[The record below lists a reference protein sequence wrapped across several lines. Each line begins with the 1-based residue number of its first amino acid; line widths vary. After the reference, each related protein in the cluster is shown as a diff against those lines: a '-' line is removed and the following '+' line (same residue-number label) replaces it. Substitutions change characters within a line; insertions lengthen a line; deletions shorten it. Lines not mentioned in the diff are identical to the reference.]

1 MSGLQEVIGRI
12 AGIEARFALP
22 SPVAKAIAAPAATDF
37 DPFGDA
43 YQAAAG
49 SMPVQVSASDQTNA
63 SQNLAALG
71 TTSPPF
77 GISGLGPNPST
88 VAQPTSDKLRAA
100 VLGVLT
106 TPGRRQIGGYG
117 SMPVP
122 DKLRR
127 FGNGSIPA
135 EELSLFGQG
144 NHRLQAEAA
153 ASWKNLVAA
162 ASTDGVDLKIT
173 DSYRSLA
180 EQVDL
185 VRRKGLYT
193 DGGLAATP
201 GTSNHGWGL
210 AVDADVTNRTTADWL
225 AVNGPRFGWVES
237 VPREPWH
244 WEFRPNQV

>member
-1 MSGLQEVIGRI
+1 MSGLQGIIGRI
-12 AGIEARFALP
+12 AAIEARFALP
-22 SPVAKAIAAPAATDF
+22 APVNEAIAAPAGTDP

-43 YQAAAG
+43 YRAAVG
-49 SMPVQVSASDQTNA
+49 STSMQVSASDQTDA
-63 SQNLAALG
+63 SQNLTAFG
-71 TTSPPF
+71 TPSVPF
-77 GISGLGPNPST
+77 GISGWGPNPST
-88 VAQPTSDKLRAA
+88 VAASTNDKQRAA

-122 DKLRR
+122 DNLRH
-127 FGNGSIPA
+127 FGNGNIPA
-135 EELSLFGQG
+135 EELSLIGQG
-144 NHRLQAEAA
+144 QHRLQAEAA

-162 ASTDGVDLKIT
+162 ASDDGVDLKIT

-180 EQVDL
+180 QQVDL

-193 DGGLAATP
+193 NGGLAATP

-244 WEFRPNQV
+244 WEFRPGQV

>member
-1 MSGLQEVIGRI
+1 MSGIQGIIGRI
-12 AGIEARFALP
+12 AAIEARFAPP
-22 SPVAKAIAAPAATDF
+22 SPVNKTIAAPAATDL

-43 YQAAAG
+43 YQAAVG
-49 SMPVQVSASDQTNA
+49 SMPVQVSASDQTGA
-63 SQNLAALG
+63 SQNLATFG
-71 TTSPPF
+71 TLSVPF
-77 GISGLGPNPST
+77 GISGSGPNPST
-88 VAQPTSDKLRAA
+88 VAEPANDKQRAA
-100 VLGVLT
+100 ALGVLT

-122 DKLRR
+122 DKLRQ
-127 FGNGSIPA
+127 FGNGNIPTQ
-135 EELSLFGQG
+135 ELSLIGQG
-144 NHRLQAEAA
+144 QHRLQAEAA

-180 EQVDL
+180 QQVDL

-193 DGGLAATP
+193 NGGLAATP